1 LPTDKEPKNVYVNP
15 GEAGV
20 QSSFPEG
27 SERTVPLLPP
37 VIKTENLTH
46 IYAPGTP
53 FEVTSLDNVSLE
65 IAKGEFLAVVGATGS
80 GKSTLV
86 QHFNGLLKP
95 TRGKVTVCGQDV
107 SDKQAGRV
115 LWRKVGLVF
124 QRPEQQFFEETV
136 FDDVAFGPRNM
147 GLSGDEVKQRVEEAL
162 RLAGLDPAGVGQLSP
177 YRLSG
182 GMKRRAA
189 IAGVLALR
197 PEVLVLD
204 EPTAGLDPQGRRQ
217 LLGFLQNVRSEWGI
231 TIILVTHS
239 MEEVGLLAERVA
251 VLDRGRL
258 TMTGTPREVFS
269 RAEELREMGLDVPI
283 PASIMSRLRAAGKP
297 VKTGVL
303 SNAEAEE
310 EIANLLSNFSR
321 GTVPFW

>member
-1 LPTDKEPKNVYVNP
+1 MSKDKQNGYE
-15 GEAGV
+15 EAGGRFFC
-20 QSSFPEG
+20 FPKG
-27 SERTVPLLPP
+27 SKRTVPLLPP
-37 VIKTENLTH
+37 VIKVENLTH
-46 IYAPGTP
+46 VYAPGTP
-53 FEVTSLDNVSLE
+53 FQVTSLDNVSLE

-95 TRGKVTVCGQDV
+95 TRGKVTVCGRDV
-107 SDKQAGRV
+107 SDKQAGRT

-147 GLSGDEVKQRVEEAL
+147 GLSRDEVKERVEDAL
-162 RLAGLDPAGVGQLSP
+162 RLAGLEPVQVGQLSP

-197 PEVLVLD
+197 PEVLALD
-204 EPTAGLDPQGRRQ
+204 EPTAGLDPQGKRQ
-217 LLGFLQNVRSEWGI
+217 LLDRLENVRREWGV
-231 TIILVTHS
+231 TIIFITHS

-251 VLDRGRL
+251 VLNRGRL
-258 TMTGTPREVFS
+258 AMIGAPREIFS
-269 RAEELREMGLDVPI
+269 RAEELRGMRLDVPV
-283 PASIMSRLRAAGKP
+283 PTAIMDRLRAAGNP
-297 VKTGVL
+297 VRTGIL
-303 SNAEAEE
+303 SNTEAEE
-310 EIANLLSNFSR
+310 EIAKLLSGAAS
-321 GTVPFW
+321 T

>member
-1 LPTDKEPKNVYVNP
+1 MTQDK
-15 GEAGV
+15 
-20 QSSFPEG
+20 
-27 SERTVPLLPP
+27 P
-37 VIKTENLTH
+37 VIKVEHLTH
-46 IYAPGTP
+46 VYAPGTP
-53 FEVTSLDNVSLE
+53 FQVTSLDNVSLE

-95 TRGKVTVCGQDV
+95 TRGKVEVCGLDV
-107 SDKQAGRV
+107 TDKQAGRT

-136 FDDVAFGPRNM
+136 FDDVAFGPKNM
-147 GLSGDEVKQRVEEAL
+147 GLGQEEVKERVEEAL
-162 RLAGLDPAGVGQLSP
+162 RLAGLNPGQVEQLSP

-197 PEVLVLD
+197 PEVLALD

-217 LLGFLQNVRSEWGI
+217 LLDSLENVRHEWGV
-231 TIILVTHS
+231 TIIFVTHS

-251 VLDRGRL
+251 VLNHGRL
-258 TMTGTPREVFS
+258 AMVGTPREVFS
-269 RAEELREMGLDVPI
+269 RVEELQELGLDVPI
-283 PASIMSRLRAAGKP
+283 PAAIMTSLRAAGKP
-297 VKTGVL
+297 VRTDIL

-310 EIANLLSNFSR
+310 EIAKILSGEFV
-321 GTVPFW
+321 G